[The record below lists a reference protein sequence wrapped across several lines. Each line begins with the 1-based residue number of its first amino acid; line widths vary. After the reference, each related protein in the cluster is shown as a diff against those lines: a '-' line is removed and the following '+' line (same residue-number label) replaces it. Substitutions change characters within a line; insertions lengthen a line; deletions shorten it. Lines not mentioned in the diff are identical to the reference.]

1 MLIEVYVL
9 KNFNLQNDKSCCLLL
24 VELTLMS
31 QAYLVIMCCL
41 RGIVFFFFFLA
52 ATITILTCDFLPQN
66 RQSFSIKV
74 VLILRSL
81 LVCVLGELVSVLHD
95 F

>member
-41 RGIVFFFFFLA
+41 RGIVFFFLA

-81 LVCVLGELVSVLHD
+81 LVCVLGELV
-95 F
+95 FCPP